1 MLTPPKLTAP
11 RIVRTKPLK
20 KAFALLF
27 GTIIISFSAIM
38 MSGFAPLRISP
49 EKTGKFRERFLRRM
63 SSSRSA
69 TMSHGFH
76 PHGLIAFLDIVDLD
90 FKKVILAV
98 QAGIFQGGLLRNII
112 HHEGLVHPAGLPRER
127 R

>member
-1 MLTPPKLTAP
+1 
-11 RIVRTKPLK
+11 
-20 KAFALLF
+20 
-27 GTIIISFSAIM
+27 M

-49 EKTGKFRERFLRRM
+49 EKTGKIRERFLR
-63 SSSRSA
+63 
-69 TMSHGFH
+69 
-76 PHGLIAFLDIVDLD
+76 